1 MIQTKNFYFINTRTP
16 GEETTQ
22 WKIEFRGSS
31 VYETARPSCTKNN
44 RDILP
49 LSWASK
55 RFRDTNVRSPIQIY
69 QVQKTEWND
78 VLGFTIAFLRLN
90 WGVMWIFIFKRMERI
105 FDNRLIIL
113 AICLLLCTDCL
124 AKDSYMWVILIFWL
138 LIFNS
143 LFTLKVILILN
154 KNINKKIY
162 SYKNKESLSL
172 CIIFLSHLHV
182 VYYILYIEIDSASKQ
197 IDFNDIHF

>member
-1 MIQTKNFYFINTRTP
+1 M
-16 GEETTQ
+16 
-22 WKIEFRGSS
+22 
-31 VYETARPSCTKNN
+31 
-44 RDILP
+44 P

-90 WGVMWIFIFKRMERI
+90 WGVMWILIFKRMERI

-124 AKDSYMWVILIFWL
+124 AKDSYMWVIFIFWL

-143 LFTLKVILILN
+143 LFILEVIFILN

-162 SYKNKESLSL
+162 SYKSKESLTLCMIFCHICTL
-172 CIIFLSHLHV
+172 CILHYC
-182 VYYILYIEIDSASKQ
+182 VYYIKIDSVSIQ
-197 IDFNDIHF
+197 IDFVMIFISNQLLLISIVSIKYRYKFENIFKKY